1 MNMNLQH
8 YIDQGGPIV
17 LILMVMLALG
27 FIIMLWK
34 FLIILSYKFRKKD
47 KCSECLKALPDF
59 SDISVVELI
68 VHDKMHSIE
77 KGLESV
83 KIIATVSPL
92 LGLLGTVIGIYTAFV
107 SIAQNGLSDPSYFAD
122 GISMAMITTI
132 VGLIVAIP
140 HYIGYNYLVNMMD
153 KLELAFTQELY
164 LHVKSTNA

>member
-1 MNMNLQH
+1 MNLQH

-17 LILMVMLALG
+17 IVLIVMLALG
-27 FIIMLWK
+27 LIIMLWK
-34 FLIILSYKFRKKD
+34 FLIILSFKFKKQQ
-47 KCSECLKALPDF
+47 KCSECIKVLPEF
-59 SDISVVELI
+59 SDISIVELI

-83 KIIATVSPL
+83 KIIATISPL

-107 SIAQNGLSDPSYFAD
+107 SISVNGLENPAFFAD

-132 VGLIVAIP
+132 AGLIVAIP

-164 LHVKSTNA
+164 LHVKSKDA